1 MNALGSLWIFAL
13 MLMIDADA
21 FGRTFLAHP
30 IHGVNELVEM
40 SLIGIVFMQLAD
52 ALRVGVLTRSDGLF
66 NQAMARKPAI
76 GHFMGM
82 VTGLLGAFFMTLI
95 QIGSVPYLIDAW
107 NKDYY
112 VGIEGLF
119 TAPQWPIALI
129 IVIAIVVTMIQFLI
143 NFATHLRSL
152 VQRG

>member
-1 MNALGSLWIFAL
+1 M
-13 MLMIDADA
+13 
-21 FGRTFLAHP
+21 T
-30 IHGVNELVEM
+30 
-40 SLIGIVFMQLAD
+40 
-52 ALRVGVLTRSDGLF
+52 
-66 NQAMARKPAI
+66 RKPAI
-76 GHFMGM
+76 GHVMGLI
-82 VTGLLGAFFMTLI
+82 TSLLGAFFMGLI
-95 QIGSVPYLIDAW
+95 QVGSVPYLIDAW

-112 VGIEGLF
+112 VGIEGMF